1 MAYCT
6 LADIYAQLYTAELL
20 RLTDE
25 AGTGLVDTTKVDT
38 AIETADVE
46 IDAYLG
52 QQYSLPLATT
62 LPIITKLS
70 VDLAIRNLYLLNAG
84 GIPESRDTQAANA
97 VRMLEKIAQGK
108 LTLGV
113 GDPQA
118 GSSDNSVQID
128 APERIFSRA
137 KLTGF

>member
-1 MAYCT
+1 
-6 LADIYAQLYTAELL
+6 LVDIKLQIYEDELI

-25 AGTGLVDTTKVDT
+25 AGTGIIDATKVDT
-38 AIETADVE
+38 AIETAGVE

-52 QQYSLPLATT
+52 EQYTLPLPTT
-62 LPIITKLS
+62 LPIITKLA

-84 GIPESRDTQAANA
+84 GIPDSRETQAKNA
-97 VRMLEKIAQGK
+97 IRMLEKISEGK

-118 GSSDNSVQID
+118 GSSDHGVHIVSSPRV
-128 APERIFSRA
+128 FSRD
-137 KLTGF
+137 KLKGF